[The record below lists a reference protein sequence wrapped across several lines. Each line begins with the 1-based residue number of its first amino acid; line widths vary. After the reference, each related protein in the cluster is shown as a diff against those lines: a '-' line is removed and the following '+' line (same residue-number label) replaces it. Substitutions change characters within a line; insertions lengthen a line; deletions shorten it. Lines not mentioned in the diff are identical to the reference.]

1 MHNLPLKDFLI
12 VRKKNHILP
21 RNKFKELMSFWQIYY
36 KSVQNIL
43 EFHLLSMIFPRQFLE
58 QNVQVWSLSI
68 YTIKENRN
76 VKSKIMQLKIP

>member
-1 MHNLPLKDFLI
+1 MACKLNPQRLPNCQ
-12 VRKKNHILP
+12 KKIHILP

-58 QNVQVWSLSI
+58 QNVQVGHCQFI
-68 YTIKENRN
+68 
-76 VKSKIMQLKIP
+76 Q